1 MAEHMKTYTPDKE
14 GYEESIEDL
23 AGVEEKPPSYSKVI
37 VFLCLVTV
45 IAYTVTCFVYLW
57 NGKPL
62 NDPLTGFFFGCFGL
76 EFGSL
81 AFIKGKKLKYV
92 GGNAANKQLPHVE
105 LEEEDEK
112 EDAKVHE

>member
-1 MAEHMKTYTPDKE
+1 MADHVKAGTRGGESAETAQ
-14 GYEESIEDL
+14 EE
-23 AGVEEKPPSYSKVI
+23 PRPSYSKAI
-37 VFLCLVTV
+37 VFLCLMTV

-62 NDPLTGFFFGCFGL
+62 NDLLTGFFFGCFGL

-92 GGNAANKQLPHVE
+92 SGNAANKEMPHVE
-105 LEEEDEK
+105 LSVEEEK
-112 EDAKVHE
+112 EDAEVHE